1 MIYFNFSN
9 KIKEEKYNSIEESQG
24 DPDLFLETARFN
36 IFSHFRS

>member
-9 KIKEEKYNSIEESQG
+9 KIKKEKYNSESQG
-24 DPDLFLETARFN
+24 DSDLFLETARFN